1 MNDFEK
7 YFYHISDKPI
17 HKWAHYFNLY
27 EKHFSSFK
35 NRPIKIMEI
44 GVQNGG
50 SLQMWRNY
58 FHSNSKIVG
67 IDIDASCKQHED
79 DNIEI
84 HIGDQTDIL
93 FLNKLIEIYKNFDI
107 IIDDGS
113 HINEHV
119 INTFNHLFP
128 FINNSGIY
136 FIEDVHTSYWTDCNG
151 GFKKENS
158 IIEYS
163 KNLIDQ
169 INAHFSQDL
178 NLRPNYYTN
187 NIGSIS
193 YHDSIVVFEKQIRE
207 YTPYDLIT
215 HKGNIIDRELLGKKL
230 KIN

>member
-58 FHSNSKIVG
+58 FDSNSKIVG
-67 IDIDASCKQHED
+67 IDIDPSCKQHED

-128 FINNSGIY
+128 FINNGGIY
-136 FIEDVHTSYWTDCNG
+136 LIEDVHSSYWTNYNG

-158 IIEYS
+158 MIEYS

-169 INAHFSQDL
+169 INAYFSQDL

-187 NIGSIS
+187 NIGCIS

-207 YTPYDLIT
+207 YTPYDLIA